1 MQKLFRPSQKIGD
14 AVWMGHTRYTLG
26 DIYIMIF
33 LVCVP
38 IKTPDGNESA
48 NATIDVNMPSPS
60 FPEIWQCTDVPALKY
75 LLKNR
80 SCLAYDSSNGYTFY
94 DGKCVPSDYNGCI
107 DTYNKFKNIDTCT
120 QSKYIL
126 MMICTTL
133 RPCQQKIALV

>member
-1 MQKLFRPSQKIGD
+1 
-14 AVWMGHTRYTLG
+14 
-26 DIYIMIF
+26 
-33 LVCVP
+33 
-38 IKTPDGNESA
+38 
-48 NATIDVNMPSPS
+48 MPSPS

-120 QSKYIL
+120 QSKYID
-126 MMICTTL
+126 T
-133 RPCQQKIALV
+133 K